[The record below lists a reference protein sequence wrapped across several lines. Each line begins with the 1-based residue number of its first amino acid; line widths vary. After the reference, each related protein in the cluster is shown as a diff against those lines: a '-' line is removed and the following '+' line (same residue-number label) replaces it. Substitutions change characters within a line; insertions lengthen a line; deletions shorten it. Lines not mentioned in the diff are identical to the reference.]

1 MRARARLNI
10 PARLAFAVSA
20 SACASSPM
28 TPDAAADVAPLE
40 DRASAEVLDASDVLD
55 ALVDALVPEDV
66 TADAAADARDAV
78 TADRACT
85 VNPFDP
91 EGGAKAVRC
100 LPRRGV
106 TMQCPQDNVCVEAD
120 CPAHCEGCV
129 SPLFC
134 IPDSE
139 TDAGVSCVVSTVCSE
154 DACNPGCRAVG

>member
-1 MRARARLNI
+1 MRARPRLNI
-10 PARLAFAVSA
+10 PARLVFAVSA
-20 SACASSPM
+20 SACSSSPT
-28 TPDAAADVAPLE
+28 TPDASADVAPVD
-40 DRASAEVLDASDVLD
+40 DRASVDVVVLD
-55 ALVDALVPEDV
+55 ALVDALAPGDA
-66 TADAAADARDAV
+66 TADDVRDAA

-100 LPRRGV
+100 LPRRGA
-106 TMQCPQDNVCVEAD
+106 TMPCPQDNVCVEAD

-139 TDAGVSCVVSTVCSE
+139 SDAGVSCVVSTVCSE